1 MSIYSHSDKKRRLSY
16 SILLYLQDRF
26 MFFIEK
32 DKNKIVLHSNIDYIY
47 GTKTMPSCVSTIAI
61 YY

>member
-1 MSIYSHSDKKRRLSY
+1 MDSDKKTKAV
-16 SILLYLQDRF
+16 IFYLIIFTGQ
-26 MFFIEK
+26 MYVFIEK
-32 DKNKIVLHSNIDYIY
+32 DKNKIVVHSNVDYIY